1 MKLRIALDTMT
12 DVENFVKAVSQVDAP
27 VYLNDGVHQQVCA
40 TSLLGAILAKMEWS
54 EIYCQCELDVSSK
67 ILPWII

>member
-12 DVENFVKAVSQVDAP
+12 DVENFVKTVSQVGTP

-40 TSLLGAILAKMEWS
+40 TSLLGAILAKMEWA
-54 EIYCQCELDVSSK
+54 EIYCQCEQDISSK
-67 ILPWII
+67 VLQWVI